1 MSESSP
7 QQNPELLPERMT
19 ETIPADL
26 NQAFNALKESMMA
39 VEVELVTKEHEIR
52 GLIFVSREAKPERR
66 LTELLNDQSK
76 RFLSVVDAE
85 LIQRHQPS
93 SPRRY
98 AFLQVHLDHVQMIH
112 PVTEIAMRRA
122 AVEAT
127 DNTRFDELR
136 SRMNKVS
143 NE

>member
-1 MSESSP
+1 MSESSS
-7 QQNPELLPERMT
+7 QQNPELLT
-19 ETIPADL
+19 ELLNDTVPTDV

-39 VEVELVTKEHEIR
+39 IEVELVTKEHEIR
-52 GLIFVSREAKPERR
+52 GLIFVSRDAKPERR
-66 LTELLNDQSK
+66 LSELLNDQSR

-112 PVTEIAMRRA
+112 PVTETAMRRA
-122 AVEAT
+122 AVEVT
-127 DNTRFDELR
+127 DDTRFEELR
-136 SRMNKVS
+136 NRMNKV
-143 NE
+143 

>member
-1 MSESSP
+1 MSESSS
-7 QQNPELLPERMT
+7 QQNPELLPELLNDT
-19 ETIPADL
+19 VPTDV

-39 VEVELVTKEHEIR
+39 IEVELVTKEHEIR
-52 GLIFVSREAKPERR
+52 GLIFVSRDAKPERR
-66 LTELLNDQSK
+66 LSELLNDQSR

-112 PVTEIAMRRA
+112 PVTETAMRRA
-122 AVEAT
+122 AVEVT
-127 DNTRFDELR
+127 DDSRFEELR
-136 SRMNKVS
+136 NRMNKV
-143 NE
+143 